1 MNIQGSKLPP
11 DQQSENGG
19 VVVAIILAIMALIVA
34 IISVFF
40 YMNIWG
46 SRTTSRTY
54 PVKPIPAAKTIV
66 TDENINQFTNSNV
79 QVNTDVNKNNDVD
92 SNTNGN
98 PTNVNGAV
106 ETNLELVQ
114 LTTPLASSTVTS
126 PIEIS
131 GSAPGNWFFEGV
143 FPITLVDAD
152 GQELAHTQA
161 QPLGDWMTIELVE
174 FSASLEYTATKTTM
188 AELVFKPDNP
198 SGLPNTTSYSIP
210 VILTATE

>member
-1 MNIQGSKLPP
+1 MNIQGPKLSP
-11 DQQSENGG
+11 DQQSGNGG
-19 VVVAIILAIMALIVA
+19 VVVAIILAIIALIVA

-46 SRTTSRTY
+46 SRTISRTY
-54 PVKPIPAAKTIV
+54 PMKPIPAAMPKETNA
-66 TDENINQFTNSNV
+66 TNTNSE
-79 QVNTDVNKNNDVD
+79 VNANG
-92 SNTNGN
+92 NTNVI
-98 PTNVNGAV
+98 PTNVNGDV
-106 ETNLELVQ
+106 ETTIELVQ

-131 GSAPGNWFFEGV
+131 GSAPGTWFFEGV

-210 VILTATE
+210 VILTTTE